1 MKIIMLYGPS
11 SSGKTTTINMVYDQ
25 LKKNKSTID
34 ISPKEIVENNDFK
47 AIIRYKSKTIAFFS
61 RGDYSREVNR
71 IMTDYDK
78 QNCDVLICAC
88 NEKNILPLRRLQNVY
103 MNVYPP
109 INKIEANDVDNLRAM
124 NDIMALI

>member
-1 MKIIMLYGPS
+1 MLYGPS
-11 SSGKTTTINMVYDQ
+11 ESGKTTTINMVYEK
-25 LKKNKSTID
+25 LKNDSLSENV
-34 ISPKEIVENNDFK
+34 SPREVIEDRDFK
-47 AIIRYKSKTIAFFS
+47 AIIQYNGQKVAFFS